1 MGDAVRV
8 IADLRFNWQGK
19 TLMMKPSLL
28 LFLSVD
34 HLHAQHMLGG
44 EIVAQGAFNNNPEGR
59 EKFTNFLQPIKC
71 PCYLLTDLIEEDF
84 RHEIVP
90 HLMGSSRAALLK
102 RKFEQ
107 FYRGTPYHQATLLQR
122 QKTGRRDDD
131 MLFSAL
137 TNPALIT
144 PWVDILLAR
153 KIALAG
159 IYSVPQISAPLI
171 KNYASKHL
179 LLISWE
185 KYSGLR
191 QTYFSNHHLQISRLT
206 PVQGETTFHDA
217 VVKELL
223 RTYQYLKSL
232 SLLPSGE
239 TLDVYILCNAADRDQ
254 LYNRLT
260 MSVDMFYDF
269 VDIGKVSAQLRI
281 EGAGND
287 SDATQIFLRQLAKN
301 PPTTHY
307 ANANHTYYHTLW
319 QLKHVLF
326 FASAALFI
334 AALGWSAMN
343 VWQSSSA
350 VDEAKTLHQ
359 KTQETLDKSQKITAS
374 FPNTYAQATDMKSGV
389 TVMRKLAQYNIVSSE
404 VLLPISL
411 TLNHYPKLEMDDIAW
426 QTSTTEP
433 IAPKTQGDVPAQV
446 LTIKGHLTDFAND
459 YRAALNYLDQ
469 FQKDLTT
476 QGYQVTALSKPFD
489 ASPTGSIADQS
500 EAVKS
505 PLGFSLKISHRPSL

>member
-1 MGDAVRV
+1 MDYRQSM
-8 IADLRFNWQGK
+8 L
-19 TLMMKPSLL
+19 KPSLL

-90 HLMGSSRAALLK
+90 HLIGSSRAALLK

-122 QKTGRRDDD
+122 QQTGRRDDD

-144 PWVDILLAR
+144 PWVDILLAK

-185 KYSGLR
+185 RYSGLR

-232 SLLPSGE
+232 SLLPTGE

-269 VDIGKVSAQLRI
+269 VDIGKVSAQLHI
-281 EGAGND
+281 EPASND

-307 ANANHTYYHTLW
+307 ANTNHTYYYKLW
-319 QLKHVLF
+319 QLKHVLN
-326 FASAALFI
+326 FASAAVFI
-334 AALGWSAMN
+334 AALGISAMN
-343 VWQSSSA
+343 IWQISSSA
-350 VDEAKTLHQ
+350 DEANSLHLKTLQ
-359 KTQETLDKSQKITAS
+359 TLEASQKITAA
-374 FPNTYAQATDMKSGV
+374 FPNTYAQAGDMKSGV
-389 TVMRKLAQYNIVSSE
+389 TVMRKLAQHNIVSDE
-404 VLLPISL
+404 ILRPVSL
-411 TLNHYPKLEMDDIAW
+411 ALDHYAKLEMDELTW
-426 QTSTTEP
+426 QTSSTEP
-433 IAPKTQGDVPAQV
+433 VAKNTQGDIPAQV
-446 LTIKGHLTDFAND
+446 LTFKGHLTDFAND
-459 YRAALNYLDQ
+459 YRAALNYLEQ
-469 FQKDLTT
+469 FQNDLSA

-489 ASPTGSIADQS
+489 DSPSGSIADQS
-500 EAVKS
+500 DAVKS
-505 PLGFSLKISHRPSL
+505 PLGFTLKISHRPSL

>member
-1 MGDAVRV
+1 
-8 IADLRFNWQGK
+8 
-19 TLMMKPSLL
+19 MKPSLL

-44 EIVAQGAFNNNPEGR
+44 KIIAQGAFKNTPDDR
-59 EKFTNFLQPIKC
+59 EKFTHFLQPIKC
-71 PCYLLTDLIEEDF
+71 PSYLLTDLIEEDF

-90 HLMGSSRAALLK
+90 HLMGGSRAALLK

-144 PWVDILLAR
+144 PWVDILLAQ

-185 KYSGLR
+185 KFSGLR

-232 SLLPSGE
+232 SLLPTGE
-239 TLDVYILCNAADRDQ
+239 TLDVYILCNAYDRDQ

-260 MSVDMFYDF
+260 ISVDMFYDF
-269 VDIGKVSAQLRI
+269 VDISKVSAQLNI
-281 EGAGND
+281 EQVGND

-301 PPTTHY
+301 PPSTHY
-307 ANANHTYYHTLW
+307 ANTNHTYYYKLW
-319 QLKHVLF
+319 QLKNVLN
-326 FASAALFI
+326 FASVVMFI
-334 AALGWSAMN
+334 GALGLSAMN
-343 VWQSSSA
+343 VLQSSSS
-350 VDEAKTLHQ
+350 VDEAKSLQHRTQQTL
-359 KTQETLDKSQKITAS
+359 EEAQKITQS

-389 TVMRKLAQYNIVSSE
+389 TVTRKLAQYNTVSDE
-404 VLLPISL
+404 ALRPVSL
-411 TLNHYPKLEMDDIAW
+411 TLDHYPKLEIDDLAW
-426 QTSTTEP
+426 QTSAAEP
-433 IAPKTQGDVPAQV
+433 VAPKTRGDVPAQV

-459 YRAALNYLDQ
+459 YRAALTYLEQ
-469 FQKDLTT
+469 FQNDLTA

-489 ASPTGSIADQS
+489 ASPTGSITDQS
-500 EAVKS
+500 EAIKS